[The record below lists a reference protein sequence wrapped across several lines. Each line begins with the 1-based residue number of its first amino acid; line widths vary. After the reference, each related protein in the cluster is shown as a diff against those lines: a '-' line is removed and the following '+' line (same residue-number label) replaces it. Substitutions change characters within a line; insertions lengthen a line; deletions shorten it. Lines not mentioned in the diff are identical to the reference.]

1 MQRVMTAAIAL
12 LALLSG
18 VAEAQQPPGYG
29 PPYFSPYPPPPP
41 YGSYRPQDPSNARG
55 VPPAQLPP
63 AQPARQAS
71 PPPPAPSP
79 AQAPAAVQAP
89 VKAPAQAPAQAP
101 AAAQAPL
108 KASAQVPTQIPAAA
122 PAPASTPAAAPSA
135 VYPYGAF
142 PGWSPPYAAPSASPW
157 GQPAA
162 QAASRAPRL
171 EVELGERQAYVQEN
185 VLLRLKVISDQSLTK
200 ATPEF
205 PDANDLILQKL
216 EEPKASSRTAPDGH
230 REIVTEFIYALTP
243 LRAGD
248 LSLPAPRVT
257 GEMAGDAYGHAQR
270 FDASGSEA
278 IRLQVRPALTS
289 VQPWL
294 PLRALTLKASLDD
307 HPIKAGEPVSLMLEL
322 DAIGASGS
330 QLPSLESFLESSDF
344 RVYREQTQTEAKVS
358 ADGQRLEGKR
368 TEHYTLVPRADG
380 RLHLPEL
387 RLPWWNVTTGSREW
401 VSLPAKLG
409 GGTVEE
415 ARAGARAGA
424 RAEESD
430 SGAGWLW
437 LSLSSLLLPLIGFAA
452 GLRYRGRVGS
462 SRQRE
467 PLGAGWRRRVR
478 AVAGLTRR
486 RLGRARDRLHPAPL
500 WRRLGRHWRGLLP
513 ASSRFLFCLSAANR
527 EREPVVWARRFQSE
541 ACRHL
546 PTAVQTPGAGV
557 LPGLAGQVLRLRP
570 SADPDQVIRL
580 LRQLDGALYG
590 GQDIDFGRWKR
601 DFARQVGRIQGLL
614 RTRGGKPRLER
625 PRLPALNPSP
635 V

>member
-1 MQRVMTAAIAL
+1 
-12 LALLSG
+12 
-18 VAEAQQPPGYG
+18 
-29 PPYFSPYPPPPP
+29 
-41 YGSYRPQDPSNARG
+41 
-55 VPPAQLPP
+55 
-63 AQPARQAS
+63 
-71 PPPPAPSP
+71 
-79 AQAPAAVQAP
+79 
-89 VKAPAQAPAQAP
+89 
-101 AAAQAPL
+101 
-108 KASAQVPTQIPAAA
+108 
-122 PAPASTPAAAPSA
+122 
-135 VYPYGAF
+135 
-142 PGWSPPYAAPSASPW
+142 
-157 GQPAA
+157 
-162 QAASRAPRL
+162 
-171 EVELGERQAYVQEN
+171 VQEN

-527 EREPVVWARRFQSE
+527 EREPAVWARRFQSE